1 MYASY
6 FYSAEATAANI
17 LADVVA
23 ILTGETTVANLSAGC
38 DKVNTTIDAS
48 VAVAGWTSHDASAG
62 TNAVCLKA
70 AVADNASQY
79 KYLVIDTNSDGYIH
93 TKVYED
99 WNATTHAGTNLAY
112 YSDQVSVA
120 QRVNTATGGRIDIS
134 ASIRH
139 AFMFSLQGGVFG
151 SSTGNYPSGVLE
163 RTRRSPWD
171 TVANGYPP
179 FAHVSG
185 MNATTFR
192 EPRIVNAS
200 GADITGSS
208 ITNYPIH
215 SFGGG
220 SSTLVNTPATT
231 VVANEAKT
239 VFKHALVNFGLVNPA
254 VGHLGGDFSSLC
266 DIYLTTYNNGASFD
280 TIAVDNKTYIVWACG
295 TTYRFAVR
303 QG

>member
-1 MYASY
+1 MHSSY
-6 FYSAEATAANI
+6 FYSAGATQANI

-23 ILTGETTVANLSAGC
+23 ILTGETTVDDLSASC

-48 VAVAGWTSHDASAG
+48 VAAAGWTLHDASAG

-79 KYLVIDTNSDGYIH
+79 KYLVVDTNSAGYIH
-93 TKVYED
+93 TKGYETWD
-99 WNATTHAGTNLAY
+99 AGAHTGTNMIN
-112 YSDQVSVA
+112 YSDQASVA
-120 QRVNTATGGRIDIS
+120 QRVNTTTGGRLDIS

-139 AFMFSLQGGVFG
+139 AFLFSLQGGVYG

-179 FAHVSG
+179 FAHVNG
-185 MNATTFR
+185 MNASTFK
-192 EPRIVNAS
+192 EPRILNAS
-200 GADITGSS
+200 GSDITGAS

-220 SSTLVNTPATT
+220 TSTLVNPPSTT
-231 VVANEAKT
+231 IVADDSKT
-239 VFKHALVNFGLVNPA
+239 SFKHALISFGLVNPA

-266 DIYLTTYNNGASFD
+266 DIYLTTYAAGASFD
-280 TIAVDNKTYIVWACG
+280 TITIDGKTYVVWACG
-295 TTYRFAVR
+295 ATFRFAVR
-303 QG
+303 KG